1 MVQPGQAVAP
11 LPPQNLDAEESV
23 LGALLIDAESIVE
36 VASILDPGDFYK
48 PANSKVYAAVLAL
61 YEQRQPIDILTV
73 SEELERRGQIEEVGG
88 RAALADLCDRT
99 PTAVHAK
106 QYAKIVERKAVLR
119 GLISAAGRIASIG
132 YEDPADISEAIDR
145 AESELFAVSERR
157 AINGFTSIADL
168 LGETYEELDRMH
180 QNRGQLMGLRT
191 GYSDIDKITQG
202 LQKSDL
208 IVLAARP
215 SVGKTSLALN
225 IAENVAVREGKS
237 VGVFSLEMSKEQL
250 VLRLLSSVTKIN
262 SFNLRSG
269 HVSDMDF
276 PKIANAMGSLSKAK
290 MFIDDTASISVMEL
304 RTKARRL
311 KMEHGLDLLI
321 VDYLQLMQP
330 SQQSREG
337 NRVQEVSEISRG
349 LKALARELSI
359 PLIAISQL
367 SRQTEMRE
375 KGEPRLSDL
384 RESGAIEQDA
394 DVVIFLYREGERT
407 DDLSIG
413 GEAINF
419 SVAKH
424 RNGPTGSGQLWFR
437 KEETR
442 FMNLVRERAPELPAP
457 GTEGDPLM

>member
-1 MVQPGQAVAP
+1 MSNQ
-11 LPPQNLDAEESV
+11 LPPQSSDAEESI
-23 LGALLIDAESIVE
+23 LGALLIDGE
-36 VASILDPGDFYK
+36 VMLEIADSLKPGDFYK
-48 PANSKVYAAVLAL
+48 PANAKVYSAIQRL
-61 YEQRQPIDILTV
+61 YEQSQPIDILTV
-73 SEELERRGQIEEVGG
+73 SEELERRGQIEEIGG

-106 QYAKIVERKAVLR
+106 QYAKIVERKSMLR
-119 GLISAAGRIASIG
+119 GLIGAAGRIASIG
-132 YEDPADISEAIDR
+132 YEDPSDISEAIDR

-157 AINGFTSIADL
+157 AANGFTQIGTLVGAAYDQ
-168 LGETYEELDRMH
+168 LDRMH

-191 GYSDIDKITQG
+191 GNTAIDTITQG
-202 LQKSDL
+202 LQNSDF

-225 IAENVAVREGKS
+225 IAENVSLREGKS

-269 HVSDMDF
+269 QVSGLDF
-276 PKIANAMGSLSKAK
+276 SKIAEALGTLSSAK
-290 MFIDDTASISVMEL
+290 MFIDDTVNISVMEL

-311 KMEHGLDLLI
+311 KMEQGLDLLI

-330 SQQSREG
+330 GQQSRDG
-337 NRVQEVSEISRG
+337 NRVQEVSDISRG
-349 LKALARELSI
+349 LKALARELGI
-359 PLIAISQL
+359 PIIALSQL
-367 SRQTEMRE
+367 SRQTEARE

-394 DVVIFLYREGERT
+394 DVVIFLYRDGERS
-407 DDLSIG
+407 DDAG
-413 GEAINF
+413 VTGEALNF
-419 SVAKH
+419 NVAKH

-442 FMNLVRERAPELPAP
+442 FVNLVRERAPELPAP
-457 GTEGDPLM
+457 GAEGDPLM

>member
-1 MVQPGQAVAP
+1 MSNQ
-11 LPPQNLDAEESV
+11 LPPQSSDAEESI
-23 LGALLIDAESIVE
+23 LGALLIDGE
-36 VASILDPGDFYK
+36 VMLEIADSLKPADFYK
-48 PANSKVYAAVLAL
+48 PAHAKVYSAIQRL
-61 YEQRQPIDILTV
+61 YEQSQPIDILTV
-73 SEELERRGQIEEVGG
+73 SEELERRGQIEEIGG

-106 QYAKIVERKAVLR
+106 QYAKIVERKSMLR
-119 GLISAAGRIASIG
+119 GLIGAAGRIASIG
-132 YEDPADISEAIDR
+132 YEDPSDISEAIDR

-157 AINGFTSIADL
+157 AASGFTQVGKLVGDAYDR
-168 LGETYEELDRMH
+168 LDRMH

-191 GYSDIDKITQG
+191 GYTAIDTITQG
-202 LQKSDL
+202 LQNSDF

-225 IAENVAVREGKS
+225 IAENVSLREGKS

-269 HVSDMDF
+269 QVKDMDF
-276 PKIANAMGSLSKAK
+276 PKIADALGTLSSAK
-290 MFIDDTASISVMEL
+290 MFIDDSVNISVMEL

-311 KMEHGLDLLI
+311 KMEQGLDLLI

-330 SQQSREG
+330 GQQSRDG
-337 NRVQEVSEISRG
+337 NRVQEVSDISRG
-349 LKALARELSI
+349 LKALARELGI
-359 PLIAISQL
+359 PIMALSQL
-367 SRQTEMRE
+367 SRQTEARE

-394 DVVIFLYREGERT
+394 DVVIFLYRDAERSDDASVTGEV
-407 DDLSIG
+407 
-413 GEAINF
+413 INF
-419 SVAKH
+419 NVAKH

-442 FMNLVRERAPELPAP
+442 FINLVRERAPELPAP

>member
-1 MVQPGQAVAP
+1 MSNQ
-11 LPPQNLDAEESV
+11 LPPQSSDAEESI
-23 LGALLIDAESIVE
+23 LGALLIDGE
-36 VASILDPGDFYK
+36 VMLEIADSLKPGDFYK
-48 PANSKVYAAVLAL
+48 PANAKVYSAIQRL
-61 YEQRQPIDILTV
+61 YEQSQPIDILTV
-73 SEELERRGQIEEVGG
+73 SEELERRGQIEEIGG

-106 QYAKIVERKAVLR
+106 QYAKIVERKSMLR
-119 GLISAAGRIASIG
+119 GLIGAAGRIASIG
-132 YEDPADISEAIDR
+132 YEDPSDISEAIDR

-157 AINGFTSIADL
+157 AANGFTQIGTLVGAAYDQ
-168 LGETYEELDRMH
+168 LDRMH

-191 GYSDIDKITQG
+191 GYTAIDTITQG
-202 LQKSDL
+202 LQNSDF

-225 IAENVAVREGKS
+225 IAENVSLREGKS

-269 HVSDMDF
+269 QVSGLDF
-276 PKIANAMGSLSKAK
+276 SKIAEALGTLSSAK
-290 MFIDDTASISVMEL
+290 MFIDDTVNISVMEL

-311 KMEHGLDLLI
+311 KMEQGLDLLI

-330 SQQSREG
+330 GQQSRDG
-337 NRVQEVSEISRG
+337 NRVQEVSDISRG
-349 LKALARELSI
+349 LKALARELGI
-359 PLIAISQL
+359 PIIALSQL
-367 SRQTEMRE
+367 SRQTEARE

-394 DVVIFLYREGERT
+394 DVVIFLYRDGERS
-407 DDLSIG
+407 DDASVT

-419 SVAKH
+419 NVAKH

-442 FMNLVRERAPELPAP
+442 FVNLVRERAPELPAP
-457 GTEGDPLM
+457 GAEGDPLM

>member
-1 MVQPGQAVAP
+1 MSNQ
-11 LPPQNLDAEESV
+11 LPPQSSDAAESI
-23 LGALLIDAESIVE
+23 LGALLIDGE
-36 VASILDPGDFYK
+36 VMLEIADSLKPGDFYK
-48 PANSKVYAAVLAL
+48 PANAKVYSAIQRL
-61 YEQRQPIDILTV
+61 YEQSQPIDILTV
-73 SEELERRGQIEEVGG
+73 SEELERRGHIEEIGG

-106 QYAKIVERKAVLR
+106 QYAKIVERKSMLR
-119 GLISAAGRIASIG
+119 GLIGAAGRIASIG
-132 YEDPADISEAIDR
+132 YEDPSDISEAIDR

-157 AINGFTSIADL
+157 AANGFTQIGTLVGAAYDQ
-168 LGETYEELDRMH
+168 LDRMH

-191 GYSDIDKITQG
+191 GYTAIDTITQG
-202 LQKSDL
+202 LQNSDF

-225 IAENVAVREGKS
+225 IAENVSLREGKS

-269 HVSDMDF
+269 QVSGLDF
-276 PKIANAMGSLSKAK
+276 SKIAEALGTLSSAK
-290 MFIDDTASISVMEL
+290 MFIDDTVNISVMEL

-311 KMEHGLDLLI
+311 KMEQGLDLLI

-330 SQQSREG
+330 GQQNRDG
-337 NRVQEVSEISRG
+337 NRVQEVSDISRG
-349 LKALARELSI
+349 LKALARELGI
-359 PLIAISQL
+359 PIIALSQL
-367 SRQTEMRE
+367 SRQTEARE

-394 DVVIFLYREGERT
+394 DVVIFLYRDAERS
-407 DDLSIG
+407 DDAG
-413 GEAINF
+413 VTGEAINF
-419 SVAKH
+419 NVAKH

-442 FMNLVRERAPELPAP
+442 FVNLVRERAPELPAP
-457 GTEGDPLM
+457 GAEGDPLM

>member
-1 MVQPGQAVAP
+1 MSNQ
-11 LPPQNLDAEESV
+11 LPPQSSDAEESI
-23 LGALLIDAESIVE
+23 LGALLIDGE
-36 VASILDPGDFYK
+36 VMLEIADSLKPGDFYK
-48 PANSKVYAAVLAL
+48 PANAKVYSAIQRL
-61 YEQRQPIDILTV
+61 YEQSQPIDILTV
-73 SEELERRGQIEEVGG
+73 SEELERRGQIEEIGG

-106 QYAKIVERKAVLR
+106 QYAKIVERKSMLR
-119 GLISAAGRIASIG
+119 GLIGAAGRIASIG
-132 YEDPADISEAIDR
+132 YEDPSDISEAIDR

-157 AINGFTSIADL
+157 AANGFTQIGTLVGAAYDQ
-168 LGETYEELDRMH
+168 LDRMH

-191 GYSDIDKITQG
+191 GYTAIDTITQG
-202 LQKSDL
+202 LQNSDF

-225 IAENVAVREGKS
+225 IAENVSLREGKS

-269 HVSDMDF
+269 QVSGLDF
-276 PKIANAMGSLSKAK
+276 SKIADALGTLSSAK
-290 MFIDDTASISVMEL
+290 MFIDDTVNISVMEL

-311 KMEHGLDLLI
+311 KMEQGLDLLI

-330 SQQSREG
+330 GQQSRDG
-337 NRVQEVSEISRG
+337 NRVQEVSDISRG
-349 LKALARELSI
+349 LKALARELGI
-359 PLIAISQL
+359 PIIALSQL
-367 SRQTEMRE
+367 SRQTEARE

-394 DVVIFLYREGERT
+394 DVVIFLYRDGERS
-407 DDLSIG
+407 DDAG
-413 GEAINF
+413 VTGEAINF
-419 SVAKH
+419 NVAKH

-442 FMNLVRERAPELPAP
+442 FVNLVRERAPELPAP
-457 GTEGDPLM
+457 GAEGDPLM

>member
-1 MVQPGQAVAP
+1 MSNQ
-11 LPPQNLDAEESV
+11 LPPQSSDAEESI
-23 LGALLIDAESIVE
+23 LGALLIDGE
-36 VASILDPGDFYK
+36 VMLEIADSLKPGDFYK
-48 PANSKVYAAVLAL
+48 PANAKVYSAIQRL
-61 YEQRQPIDILTV
+61 YEQSQPIDILTV
-73 SEELERRGQIEEVGG
+73 SEELERRGQIEEIGG

-106 QYAKIVERKAVLR
+106 QYAKIVERKSMLR
-119 GLISAAGRIASIG
+119 GLIGAAGRIASIG
-132 YEDPADISEAIDR
+132 YEDPSDISEAIDR

-157 AINGFTSIADL
+157 AANGFTQIGTLVGAAYDQ
-168 LGETYEELDRMH
+168 LDRMH

-191 GYSDIDKITQG
+191 GYTAIDTITQG
-202 LQKSDL
+202 LQNSDF

-225 IAENVAVREGKS
+225 IAENVSLREGKS

-269 HVSDMDF
+269 QVSGLDF
-276 PKIANAMGSLSKAK
+276 SKIAEALGTLSSAK
-290 MFIDDTASISVMEL
+290 MFIDDTVNISVMEL

-311 KMEHGLDLLI
+311 KMEQGLDLLI

-330 SQQSREG
+330 GQQNRDG
-337 NRVQEVSEISRG
+337 NRVQEVPDISRG
-349 LKALARELSI
+349 LKALARELGI
-359 PLIAISQL
+359 PIIALSQL
-367 SRQTEMRE
+367 SRQTEARE

-394 DVVIFLYREGERT
+394 DVVIFLYRDAERS
-407 DDLSIG
+407 DDVG
-413 GEAINF
+413 VTGEAINF
-419 SVAKH
+419 NVAKH

-442 FMNLVRERAPELPAP
+442 FVNLVRERAPELPAP
-457 GTEGDPLM
+457 GAEGDPLM

>member
-1 MVQPGQAVAP
+1 MTSQ
-11 LPPQNLDAEESV
+11 LPPQSSEAEESV
-23 LGALLIDAESIVE
+23 LGAILIDGDAITE
-36 VASILDPGDFYK
+36 VAETLKASDFYK
-48 PANSKVYAAVLAL
+48 PANSKVYAAVLSL
-61 YEQRQPIDILTV
+61 YELRQPIDILTV
-73 SEELERRGQIEEVGG
+73 SEELERRGQIEEIGG

-132 YEDPADISEAIDR
+132 YEDPADAIEAIDR
-145 AESELFAVSERR
+145 AESELFAISERR
-157 AINGFTSIADL
+157 TASGFTSIETL
-168 LGETYEELDRMH
+168 LGQAYERLDHLH

-191 GYSDIDKITQG
+191 GFTDIDSKTQG
-202 LQKSDL
+202 LQASDF

-225 IAENVAVREGKS
+225 IAEYAGVREGKS

-250 VLRLLSSVTKIN
+250 VLRLLSSVTKID
-262 SFNLRSG
+262 SFKLRSG
-269 HVSDMDF
+269 FLAEMDF
-276 PKIANAMGSLSKAK
+276 PKIASAMETLSRAK
-290 MFIDDTASISVMEL
+290 IFIDDTASISVMEL

-330 SQQSREG
+330 GSSGRES

-359 PLIAISQL
+359 PVLALSQL
-367 SRQTEMRE
+367 SRQTEMRGDS
-375 KGEPRLSDL
+375 KEPRLSDL

-394 DVVIFLYREGERT
+394 DVVIFLWRKADRIEET
-407 DDLSIG
+407 DAV
-413 GEAINF
+413 GEAIDF
-419 SVAKH
+419 SIAKH
-424 RNGPTGSGQLWFR
+424 RNGPTGAGQLYFM
-437 KEETR
+437 KEQTR
-442 FMNLVRERAPELPAP
+442 FVNLVRERNDGAQ
-457 GTEGDPLM
+457 GGGDNEPVM

>member
-1 MVQPGQAVAP
+1 MSNQ
-11 LPPQNLDAEESV
+11 LPQQSSDAEESI
-23 LGALLIDAESIVE
+23 LGALLIDGE
-36 VASILDPGDFYK
+36 VMLEIADSLKPGDFYK
-48 PANSKVYAAVLAL
+48 PANAKVYSAIQRL
-61 YEQRQPIDILTV
+61 YEQSQPIDILTV
-73 SEELERRGQIEEVGG
+73 SEELERRGQIEEIGG

-106 QYAKIVERKAVLR
+106 QYAKIVERKSMLR
-119 GLISAAGRIASIG
+119 GLIGAAGRIASIG
-132 YEDPADISEAIDR
+132 YEDPSDISEAIDR

-157 AINGFTSIADL
+157 AANGFTQIGTLVGAAYDQ
-168 LGETYEELDRMH
+168 LDRMH

-191 GYSDIDKITQG
+191 GYTAIDTITQG
-202 LQKSDL
+202 LQNSDF

-225 IAENVAVREGKS
+225 IAENVSLREGKS

-269 HVSDMDF
+269 QVNDLDF
-276 PKIANAMGSLSKAK
+276 PKIADALGTLSSAK
-290 MFIDDTASISVMEL
+290 MFIDDTVNISVMEL

-311 KMEHGLDLLI
+311 KMEQGLDLLI

-330 SQQSREG
+330 GQQSRDG
-337 NRVQEVSEISRG
+337 NRVQEVSDISRG
-349 LKALARELSI
+349 LKALARELGI
-359 PLIAISQL
+359 PIIALSQL
-367 SRQTEMRE
+367 SRQTEARE

-394 DVVIFLYREGERT
+394 DVVIFLYRDAERS
-407 DDLSIG
+407 DDASVT

-419 SVAKH
+419 NVAKH

-442 FMNLVRERAPELPAP
+442 FVNLVRERAPELPAP
-457 GTEGDPLM
+457 GAEGDPLM

>member
-1 MVQPGQAVAP
+1 MSSQ
-11 LPPQNLDAEESV
+11 LPPQSSEAEESV
-23 LGALLIDAESIVE
+23 LGAILIDGDAITE
-36 VASILDPGDFYK
+36 VSETLKASDFYK
-48 PANSKVYAAVLAL
+48 PANSKVYAAVLSL

-73 SEELERRGQIEEVGG
+73 SEELERRGQIEEIGG

-132 YEDPADISEAIDR
+132 YEDPADAIEAIDR
-145 AESELFAVSERR
+145 AESELFAISERR
-157 AINGFTSIADL
+157 TISGFTALETL
-168 LGETYEELDRMH
+168 LSQAYDRLDHLH

-191 GYSDIDKITQG
+191 GFTDIDSKTQG
-202 LQKSDL
+202 LQASDF

-225 IAENVAVREGKS
+225 IAEYAAVREGKS

-250 VLRLLSSVTKIN
+250 VLRLLSSVTKID
-262 SFNLRSG
+262 SFKLRSG
-269 HVSDMDF
+269 FLGELDF
-276 PKIANAMGSLSKAK
+276 PKIANAMESLSRAK
-290 MFIDDTASISVMEL
+290 IFIDDTASISVMEL

-330 SQQSREG
+330 GSSGRES

-349 LKALARELSI
+349 LKALARELGI
-359 PLIAISQL
+359 PVLALSQL
-367 SRQTEMRE
+367 SRQTEMRGDS
-375 KGEPRLSDL
+375 KEPRLSDL

-394 DVVIFLYREGERT
+394 DVVIFLWRKADRIEET
-407 DDLSIG
+407 DAI
-413 GEAINF
+413 GEAIDF
-419 SVAKH
+419 SIAKH
-424 RNGPTGSGQLWFR
+424 RNGPTGTGQLFFM
-437 KEETR
+437 KEQTR
-442 FMNLVRERAPELPAP
+442 FVNLVRERNDGAQ
-457 GTEGDPLM
+457 GGGDSEPVM

>member
-1 MVQPGQAVAP
+1 MSNQ
-11 LPPQNLDAEESV
+11 LPPQSSDAEESI
-23 LGALLIDAESIVE
+23 LGALLIDGE
-36 VASILDPGDFYK
+36 VMLEIADSLKPGDFYK
-48 PANSKVYAAVLAL
+48 PANAKVYSAIQRL
-61 YEQRQPIDILTV
+61 YEQSQPIDILTV
-73 SEELERRGQIEEVGG
+73 SEELERRGQIEEIGG

-99 PTAVHAK
+99 PTTVHAK
-106 QYAKIVERKAVLR
+106 QYAKIVERKSMLR
-119 GLISAAGRIASIG
+119 GLIGAAGRIASIG
-132 YEDPADISEAIDR
+132 YEDPSDISEAIDR

-157 AINGFTSIADL
+157 AANGFTQIGTLVGAAYDQ
-168 LGETYEELDRMH
+168 LDRMH

-191 GYSDIDKITQG
+191 GYTAIDTITQG
-202 LQKSDL
+202 LQNSDF

-225 IAENVAVREGKS
+225 IAENVSLREGKS

-269 HVSDMDF
+269 QVSGVDF
-276 PKIANAMGSLSKAK
+276 DKIANALGTLSNAK
-290 MFIDDTASISVMEL
+290 MFIDDTVNISVMEL

-330 SQQSREG
+330 GQQSRDG
-337 NRVQEVSEISRG
+337 NRVQEVSDISRG
-349 LKALARELSI
+349 LKALARELGI
-359 PLIAISQL
+359 PIMALSQL
-367 SRQTEMRE
+367 SRQTEARE

-394 DVVIFLYREGERT
+394 DVVIFLYRDGERS
-407 DDLSIG
+407 DDAG
-413 GEAINF
+413 VTGEAINF
-419 SVAKH
+419 NVAKH

-442 FMNLVRERAPELPAP
+442 FVNLVRERAPELPAP
-457 GTEGDPLM
+457 GAEGDPLM

>member
-1 MVQPGQAVAP
+1 MSNQ
-11 LPPQNLDAEESV
+11 LPPQSSDAEESI
-23 LGALLIDAESIVE
+23 LGALLIDGE
-36 VASILDPGDFYK
+36 VMLEIADSLKPGDFYK
-48 PANSKVYAAVLAL
+48 PANAKVYSAIQRL
-61 YEQRQPIDILTV
+61 YEQSQPIDILTV
-73 SEELERRGQIEEVGG
+73 SEELERRGQIEEIGG

-106 QYAKIVERKAVLR
+106 QYAKIVERKSMLR
-119 GLISAAGRIASIG
+119 GLIGAAGRIASIG
-132 YEDPADISEAIDR
+132 YEDPSDISEAIDR
-145 AESELFAVSERR
+145 AEAELFAVSERR
-157 AINGFTSIADL
+157 AANGFTQIGALVGAAYDQ
-168 LGETYEELDRMH
+168 LDRMH

-191 GYSDIDKITQG
+191 GYSAIDTITQG
-202 LQKSDL
+202 LQNSDF

-225 IAENVAVREGKS
+225 IAENVSLREGKS

-269 HVSDMDF
+269 HVSDLDF
-276 PKIANAMGSLSKAK
+276 PKIADALGTLSGAK
-290 MFIDDTASISVMEL
+290 MFIDDTVNISVMEL

-311 KMEHGLDLLI
+311 KMEQGLDLLI

-330 SQQSREG
+330 GQQSRDG
-337 NRVQEVSEISRG
+337 NRVQEVSDISRG
-349 LKALARELSI
+349 LKALARELGI
-359 PLIAISQL
+359 PIMALSQL
-367 SRQTEMRE
+367 SRQTEARE

-394 DVVIFLYREGERT
+394 DVVIFLYRDGERS
-407 DDLSIG
+407 DDAG
-413 GEAINF
+413 VTGEAINF
-419 SVAKH
+419 NIAKH

-442 FMNLVRERAPELPAP
+442 FVNLVRERAPELPAP
-457 GTEGDPLM
+457 GAEGDPLM

>member
-1 MVQPGQAVAP
+1 MSNQ
-11 LPPQNLDAEESV
+11 LPPQSSDAEESI
-23 LGALLIDAESIVE
+23 LGALLIDGE
-36 VASILDPGDFYK
+36 VMLEIADSLKPGDFYK
-48 PANSKVYAAVLAL
+48 PANAKVYSAIQRL
-61 YEQRQPIDILTV
+61 YEQSQPIDILTV
-73 SEELERRGQIEEVGG
+73 SEELERRGQIEEIGG

-106 QYAKIVERKAVLR
+106 QYAKIVERKSMLR
-119 GLISAAGRIASIG
+119 GLIGAAGRIASIG
-132 YEDPADISEAIDR
+132 YEDPSDISEAIDR

-157 AINGFTSIADL
+157 AANGFTQIGTLVGAAYDQ
-168 LGETYEELDRMH
+168 LDRMH

-191 GYSDIDKITQG
+191 GYTAIDTITQG
-202 LQKSDL
+202 LQNSDF

-225 IAENVAVREGKS
+225 IAENVSLREGKS

-269 HVSDMDF
+269 QVNDLDF
-276 PKIANAMGSLSKAK
+276 PKIADALGTLSNAK
-290 MFIDDTASISVMEL
+290 MFIDDTVNISVMEL

-311 KMEHGLDLLI
+311 KMEQGLDLLI

-330 SQQSREG
+330 GQQSRDG
-337 NRVQEVSEISRG
+337 NRVQEVSDISRG
-349 LKALARELSI
+349 LKALARELGI
-359 PLIAISQL
+359 PIIALSQL
-367 SRQTEMRE
+367 SRQTEARE

-394 DVVIFLYREGERT
+394 DVVIFLYRDAERS
-407 DDLSIG
+407 DDAG
-413 GEAINF
+413 VTGEAINF
-419 SVAKH
+419 NVAKH

-442 FMNLVRERAPELPAP
+442 FVNLVRERAPELPAP
-457 GTEGDPLM
+457 GAEGDPLM

>member
-1 MVQPGQAVAP
+1 MSSQ
-11 LPPQNLDAEESV
+11 LPPQSSDAEESI
-23 LGALLIDAESIVE
+23 LGALLIDGE
-36 VASILDPGDFYK
+36 VMLEIADSLKPGDFYK
-48 PANSKVYAAVLAL
+48 PANAKVYSVIQKL
-61 YEQRQPIDILTV
+61 YEQSLPIDILTV
-73 SEELERRGQIEEVGG
+73 SEELERRGQIEEIGG

-106 QYAKIVERKAVLR
+106 QYAKIVERKSMLR
-119 GLISAAGRIASIG
+119 GLIGAAGRIASIG

-157 AINGFTSIADL
+157 AATGFTQIGKLVGDAYDQ
-168 LGETYEELDRMH
+168 LDRMH

-191 GYSDIDKITQG
+191 GYTAIDTIMQG
-202 LQKSDL
+202 LQNSDF

-215 SVGKTSLALN
+215 SVGKSSFALN
-225 IAENVAVREGKS
+225 IAENVALREGKS

-269 HVSDMDF
+269 QVSGVDF
-276 PKIANAMGSLSKAK
+276 DKIANALGTLSDAK
-290 MFIDDTASISVMEL
+290 IFIDDTVNISVMEL

-311 KMEHGLDLLI
+311 KMEQGLDLLI

-330 SQQSREG
+330 GQQSRDG
-337 NRVQEVSEISRG
+337 NRVQEVSDISRG
-349 LKALARELSI
+349 LKALARELGI
-359 PLIAISQL
+359 PILALSQL
-367 SRQTEMRE
+367 SRQTEARE

-394 DVVIFLYREGERT
+394 DVVIFLYRDGERN
-407 DDLSIG
+407 DDAG
-413 GEAINF
+413 VTGEAINF
-419 SVAKH
+419 NVAKH

-442 FMNLVRERAPELPAP
+442 FVNLVRERTPELSAP
-457 GTEGDPLM
+457 GLEGDPLN

>member
-1 MVQPGQAVAP
+1 MTSQ
-11 LPPQNLDAEESV
+11 LPPQSSEAEESV
-23 LGALLIDAESIVE
+23 LGAILIDGDAITE
-36 VASILDPGDFYK
+36 VSETLKASDFYK
-48 PANSKVYAAVLAL
+48 PANSKVYAAVLSL

-73 SEELERRGQIEEVGG
+73 SEELERRGQIEEIGG

-132 YEDPADISEAIDR
+132 YEDPADAIEAIDR
-145 AESELFAVSERR
+145 AESELFAISERR
-157 AINGFTSIADL
+157 TVSGFTALETL
-168 LGETYEELDRMH
+168 LGQAYERLDHLH

-191 GYSDIDKITQG
+191 GFTDIDSKTQG
-202 LQKSDL
+202 LQASDF

-225 IAENVAVREGKS
+225 IAEYAAVREGKS

-250 VLRLLSSVTKIN
+250 VLRLLSSVTKID
-262 SFNLRSG
+262 SFKLRSG
-269 HVSDMDF
+269 FLAELDF
-276 PKIANAMGSLSKAK
+276 PKIASAMETLSRAK
-290 MFIDDTASISVMEL
+290 IFIDDTASISVMEL

-330 SQQSREG
+330 GSSGRES

-349 LKALARELSI
+349 LKALARELGI
-359 PLIAISQL
+359 PVLALSQL
-367 SRQTEMRE
+367 SRQTEMRGDS
-375 KGEPRLSDL
+375 KEPRLSDL

-394 DVVIFLYREGERT
+394 DVVIFLWRKADRT
-407 DDLSIG
+407 EETDAV
-413 GEAINF
+413 GEAIDF
-419 SVAKH
+419 SIAKH
-424 RNGPTGSGQLWFR
+424 RNGPTGAGQLYFM
-437 KEETR
+437 KEQTR
-442 FMNLVRERAPELPAP
+442 FVNLVRERNDGAQ
-457 GTEGDPLM
+457 GGGEGEPVM

>member
-1 MVQPGQAVAP
+1 MTSQ
-11 LPPQNLDAEESV
+11 LPPQSSEAEESV
-23 LGALLIDAESIVE
+23 LGAILIDGDAITE
-36 VASILDPGDFYK
+36 VSETLKASDFYK
-48 PANSKVYAAVLAL
+48 PANSKVYAAVLSL
-61 YEQRQPIDILTV
+61 YELRQPIDILTV
-73 SEELERRGQIEEVGG
+73 SEELERRGQIEEIGG

-132 YEDPADISEAIDR
+132 YEDPADAIEAIDR
-145 AESELFAVSERR
+145 AESELFAISERR
-157 AINGFTSIADL
+157 TASGFTSIETL
-168 LGETYEELDRMH
+168 LGQAYERLDHLH

-191 GYSDIDKITQG
+191 GFTDIDSKTQG
-202 LQKSDL
+202 LQASDF

-225 IAENVAVREGKS
+225 IAEYAGVREGKS

-250 VLRLLSSVTKIN
+250 VLRLLSSVTKID
-262 SFNLRSG
+262 SFKLRSG
-269 HVSDMDF
+269 FLAEMDF
-276 PKIANAMGSLSKAK
+276 PKIAGAMESLSRAK
-290 MFIDDTASISVMEL
+290 IFIDDTASISVMEL

-330 SQQSREG
+330 GSSGRES

-359 PLIAISQL
+359 PVLALSQL
-367 SRQTEMRE
+367 SRQTEMRGDS
-375 KGEPRLSDL
+375 KEPRLSDL

-394 DVVIFLYREGERT
+394 DVVIFLWRKADRIEET
-407 DDLSIG
+407 DAV
-413 GEAINF
+413 GEAIDF
-419 SVAKH
+419 SIAKH
-424 RNGPTGSGQLWFR
+424 RNGPTGAGQLYFV
-437 KEETR
+437 KDQTR
-442 FMNLVRERAPELPAP
+442 FVNLVRERNDGAQ
-457 GTEGDPLM
+457 GGGDSEPVM

>member
-1 MVQPGQAVAP
+1 MSNQ
-11 LPPQNLDAEESV
+11 LPPQSSDAEESI
-23 LGALLIDAESIVE
+23 LGALLIDGE
-36 VASILDPGDFYK
+36 VMLEIADSLKPGDFYK
-48 PANSKVYAAVLAL
+48 PANAKVYSAIQRL
-61 YEQRQPIDILTV
+61 YEQSQPIDILTV
-73 SEELERRGQIEEVGG
+73 SEELERRGQIEEIGG

-106 QYAKIVERKAVLR
+106 QYAKIVERKSMLR
-119 GLISAAGRIASIG
+119 GLIGAAGRIASIG
-132 YEDPADISEAIDR
+132 YEDPSDISEAIDR

-157 AINGFTSIADL
+157 AANGFTQIGTLVGAAYDQ
-168 LGETYEELDRMH
+168 LDRMH

-191 GYSDIDKITQG
+191 GYTAIDTITQG
-202 LQKSDL
+202 LQNSDF

-225 IAENVAVREGKS
+225 IAENVSLREGKS

-269 HVSDMDF
+269 QVKDLDF
-276 PKIANAMGSLSKAK
+276 PKIADALGTLSNAK
-290 MFIDDTASISVMEL
+290 MFIDDTVNISVMEL

-311 KMEHGLDLLI
+311 KMEQGLDLLI

-330 SQQSREG
+330 GQQNRDG
-337 NRVQEVSEISRG
+337 NRVQEVSDISRG
-349 LKALARELSI
+349 LKALARELGI
-359 PLIAISQL
+359 PIIALSQL
-367 SRQTEMRE
+367 SRQTEARE

-394 DVVIFLYREGERT
+394 DVVIFLYRDAERS
-407 DDLSIG
+407 DDAG
-413 GEAINF
+413 VTGEAINF
-419 SVAKH
+419 NVAKH

-442 FMNLVRERAPELPAP
+442 FVNLVRERAPELPAP
-457 GTEGDPLM
+457 GAEGDPLM

>member
-1 MVQPGQAVAP
+1 MSNQ
-11 LPPQNLDAEESV
+11 LPPQSSDAEESI
-23 LGALLIDAESIVE
+23 LGALLIDGE
-36 VASILDPGDFYK
+36 VMLEIADSLKPGDFYK
-48 PANSKVYAAVLAL
+48 PANAKVYSAIQRL
-61 YEQRQPIDILTV
+61 YEQSQPIDILTV
-73 SEELERRGQIEEVGG
+73 SEELERRGQIEEIGG

-106 QYAKIVERKAVLR
+106 QYAKIVERKSMLR
-119 GLISAAGRIASIG
+119 GLIGAAGRIASIG
-132 YEDPADISEAIDR
+132 YEDPSDISEAIDR
-145 AESELFAVSERR
+145 AEAELFAVSERR
-157 AINGFTSIADL
+157 AANGFTQIGTLVGAAYDQ
-168 LGETYEELDRMH
+168 LDRMH

-191 GYSDIDKITQG
+191 GYTAIDTITQG
-202 LQKSDL
+202 LQNSDF

-225 IAENVAVREGKS
+225 IAENVSLREGKS

-269 HVSDMDF
+269 QVSGLDF
-276 PKIANAMGSLSKAK
+276 SKIADALGTLSSAK
-290 MFIDDTASISVMEL
+290 MFIDDTVNISVMEL

-311 KMEHGLDLLI
+311 KMEQGLDLLI

-330 SQQSREG
+330 GQQSRDG
-337 NRVQEVSEISRG
+337 NRVQEVSDISRG
-349 LKALARELSI
+349 LKALARELGI
-359 PLIAISQL
+359 PIIALSQL
-367 SRQTEMRE
+367 SRQTEARE

-394 DVVIFLYREGERT
+394 DVVIFLYRDGERS
-407 DDLSIG
+407 DDAG
-413 GEAINF
+413 VTGEAINF
-419 SVAKH
+419 NVAKH

-442 FMNLVRERAPELPAP
+442 FVNLVRERAPELPAP
-457 GTEGDPLM
+457 GAEGDPLM

>member
-1 MVQPGQAVAP
+1 MSNQ
-11 LPPQNLDAEESV
+11 LPPQSSEAEESV
-23 LGALLIDAESIVE
+23 LGAILIDGDAITE
-36 VASILDPGDFYK
+36 VSETLKPSDFYK

-73 SEELERRGQIEEVGG
+73 SEELERRGQIEEIGG

-132 YEDPADISEAIDR
+132 YEDPADAIEAIDR
-145 AESELFAVSERR
+145 AESELFAISERR
-157 AINGFTSIADL
+157 TISGFTALETL
-168 LGETYEELDRMH
+168 LSEAYDRLDHLH

-191 GYSDIDKITQG
+191 GFTDIDSKTQG
-202 LQKSDL
+202 LQASDF

-225 IAENVAVREGKS
+225 IAEYAAVREGKS

-250 VLRLLSSVTKIN
+250 VLRLLSSVTKID
-262 SFNLRSG
+262 SFKLRSG
-269 HVSDMDF
+269 FLGEMDF
-276 PKIANAMGSLSKAK
+276 PKIAGAMESLSRAK
-290 MFIDDTASISVMEL
+290 IFIDDTASISVMEL

-330 SQQSREG
+330 GSSGRES

-349 LKALARELSI
+349 LKALARELGI
-359 PLIAISQL
+359 PVLALSQL
-367 SRQTEMRE
+367 SRQTEMRGE
-375 KGEPRLSDL
+375 SKEPRLSDL

-394 DVVIFLYREGERT
+394 DVVIFLWRKADRVDET
-407 DDLSIG
+407 DAV
-413 GEAINF
+413 GEAIDF
-419 SVAKH
+419 SIAKH
-424 RNGPTGSGQLWFR
+424 RNGPTGAGQLFFV
-437 KEETR
+437 KDQTR
-442 FMNLVRERAPELPAP
+442 FVNLVRERN
-457 GTEGDPLM
+457 EGAQGGGENEPVM